1 MSVLGNRVLR
11 REDPKFLT
19 VGGTYTADV
28 RDPLLDGAAYVTY
41 VRASMAHAKIDSID
55 TSEAAAL
62 PGVLAIYTAADL
74 GLEPTPASPFFPQYS
89 RTLLASD
96 TVRYVGEPIAA
107 VLSERPEQGEDAAEA
122 VIVDYDP
129 LPAVVDVE
137 DAASDATLL
146 YPAAGTNVCHDS
158 AQWGVPELSP
168 AEEFFAGCDV
178 VVRQRTVNQRVAAAP
193 LEVRSAAAAW
203 TPDGRVHQWISTQ
216 HPQGAR
222 DAIAAQLGE
231 GASVRVVA
239 PDVGG
244 GFGAKIGVYP
254 EEILLA
260 QLAKR
265 AGRPVRWLETRTE
278 NMLALGHGRG
288 QRQDIEIG
296 GTRDGKVLAYRLTV
310 LQDAGAAP
318 NMGAILPTA
327 MTKPMAAGVY
337 AIPKIEFKARA
348 VLTNTCPTVAY
359 RGAGRPEATAAVER
373 AMDLFAAEIGMDPVE
388 VRRINLIPPFA
399 EPYTTSAGSTYDNG
413 DYAGCLDAALAAA
426 GYEEL
431 RAEQAQR
438 RANGDTMQLGIGVSI
453 YVEITGAGAPPL
465 SETARVVVADDG
477 SATVYSGTSSHGQGH
492 QTAWAM
498 IASSELGIPLD
509 QITVIQNDTDLIPV
523 GGGTMGSRSLQQGGA
538 AVLHTSQLVAEQA
551 KQHAADVLE
560 AAPADVVLDVERG
573 VFHVSGTPAKTA
585 SWAEVAVAARAAG
598 TPIDIDEAWSA
609 PSATYPFGAHVAV
622 VEVDTETG
630 RTRLIRHVACDD
642 AGRILNPLLV
652 DGQVHGGIAQGAA
665 QALYEGVRYDEDGNP
680 ITSNFADYAFPSAAE
695 LPSYERIPHETPT
708 PVNPLGAK
716 GIGESGTIGSTP
728 AIQSAVADA
737 LGHLGVRH
745 VEMPATPET
754 VWAAI
759 QAAQL

>member
-19 VGGTYTADV
+19 VGGSYTADV

-41 VRASMAHAKIDSID
+41 VRAQMAHARIESID
-55 TSEAAAL
+55 TSDALAL
-62 PGVLAIYTAADL
+62 PGVLAVWTAADL
-74 GLEPTPASPFFPQYS
+74 GLEAAPWSPFFPQYAD
-89 RTLLASD
+89 TLLASD
-96 TVRYVGEPIAA
+96 TVRYVGQPIAA
-107 VLSERPEQGEDAAEA
+107 VLTERPEQGEDAAEA

-146 YPAAGTNVCHDS
+146 YPEVGTNICHDS
-158 AQWGVPELSP
+158 AQWGIPEMTP
-168 AEEFFAGCDV
+168 ADEFFAGCDV
-178 VVRQRTVNQRVAAAP
+178 VVRQRVVNQRVAAAP

-203 TPDGRVHQWISTQ
+203 APDGKVHQWLSTQ
-216 HPQGAR
+216 HPQAAR
-222 DAIAAQLGE
+222 DAIAARLGDD
-231 GASVRVVA
+231 AKVRVVA

-254 EEILLA
+254 EEVLLA
-260 QLAKR
+260 ELARR
-265 AGRPVRWLETRTE
+265 AGRPVRWLENRTE

-288 QRQDIEIG
+288 QTQDLEIG

-318 NMGAILPTA
+318 SMGAILPTA

-337 AIPKIEFKARA
+337 AIPKVEFKARA

-373 AMDLFAAEIGMDPVE
+373 AMDLFAAEIGMDPVD

-399 EPYTTSAGSTYDNG
+399 EPYTTAAGSTYDNG
-413 DYAGCLDAALAAA
+413 DYVGCLDAALAAA
-426 GYEEL
+426 GYEQL
-431 RAEQAQR
+431 RAEQAAR
-438 RANGDTMQLGIGVSI
+438 RASGDTVQLGIGVSV
-453 YVEITGAGAPPL
+453 YVEITGGVPPFG
-465 SETARVVVADDG
+465 EVARVVIDDDG

-492 QTAWAM
+492 VTAWSM
-498 IASSELGIPLD
+498 IAASELGIPIE
-509 QITVIQNDTDLIPV
+509 QITVIMNDTDLVPV
-523 GGGTMGSRSLQQGGA
+523 GGGTMGSRSLQHGGA
-538 AVLHTSQLVAEQA
+538 AVLHTSQLMAA
-551 KQHAADVLE
+551 KAKEHAADVLE
-560 AAPADVVLDVERG
+560 AAVDDVVLDVDRG

-585 SWAEVAVAARAAG
+585 TWADVAVAARASGA
-598 TPIDIDEAWSA
+598 PLDIDERWTG
-609 PSATYPFGAHVAV
+609 PGPTYPFGAHVAV

-630 RTRLIRHVACDD
+630 RARLVRHVACDD

-680 ITSNFADYAFPSAAE
+680 VTSNFADYAFPSAAE
-695 LPSYERIPHETPT
+695 LPSYERIAHETPT

-728 AIQSAVADA
+728 AVQSAVADA

-754 VWAAI
+754 VWLAI
-759 QAAQL
+759 NAAQI